1 MMTNEK
7 HLDSMSP
14 DTKRVYTDTL
24 RRKRKIVVDK
34 TKIEEDY
41 GDDKDDLIFIIH
53 ILCCV

>member
-14 DTKRVYTDTL
+14 DAKRVYTDTL

-34 TKIEEDY
+34 MKIEEDY
-41 GDDKDDLIFIIH
+41 GDDKDED
-53 ILCCV
+53 

>member
-34 TKIEEDY
+34 MKIEEDY
-41 GDDKDDLIFIIH
+41 GDDKYDLIFIIH